1 MTIEEAVFI
10 KDLRVNGDHTWR
22 TIHIEYQLK
31 YVPQEEWYFLPSVK
45 KYTTDRSIPSGN
57 QLIGAELCEEAMKL
71 LGETINDGW
80 N

>member
-1 MTIEEAVFI
+1 MTTEQAIFI

-22 TIHIEYQLK
+22 AIHREFQLK
-31 YVPQEEWYFLPSVK
+31 YVPEDEWYKYPSERK
-45 KYTTDRSIPSGN
+45 TRNEEAIPFGN
-57 QLIGAELCEEAMKL
+57 QLMGMELCDTAMKL

>member
-1 MTIEEAVFI
+1 MTKEQAIFI

-22 TIHIEYQLK
+22 TIHIEFQLK
-31 YVPQEEWYFLPSVK
+31 YVPQEEWYFLPSVL

-57 QLIGAELCEEAMKL
+57 QLLGADLCREAMEL

-80 N
+80 D

>member
-31 YVPQEEWYFLPSVK
+31 YVPQEEWYFLPIEK
-45 KYTTDRSIPSGN
+45 EYTTDRSIPSGN
-57 QLIGAELCEEAMKL
+57 QLMGMGLCEEAMKL

>member
-22 TIHIEYQLK
+22 TIHVEYQLK
-31 YVPQEEWYFLPSVK
+31 YVPKEEWYFLPPVK
-45 KYTTDRSIPSGN
+45 SYITDRSMPSGN
-57 QLIGAELCEEAMKL
+57 QLIGAQLCGDAMRL

-80 N
+80 D

>member
-1 MTIEEAVFI
+1 MTKEEAIFI

-31 YVPQEEWYFLPSVK
+31 YVPKEEWYFLPSVK
-45 KYTTDRSIPSGN
+45 KLVSDKSMPSGN
-57 QLIGAELCEEAMKL
+57 QLMGAELCGTAMHL
-71 LGETINDGW
+71 LGETMDDGW